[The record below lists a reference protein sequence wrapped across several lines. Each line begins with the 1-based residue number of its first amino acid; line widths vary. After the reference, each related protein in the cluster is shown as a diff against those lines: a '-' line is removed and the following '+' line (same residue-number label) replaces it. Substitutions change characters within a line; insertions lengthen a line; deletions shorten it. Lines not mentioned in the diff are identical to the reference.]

1 MGCHR
6 LLRLFGQ
13 LQVKSL
19 TAQFYAWSKHTRRKQ
34 RMQEK
39 EKQIFT
45 HSPESIT
52 DQNALAKGDGV
63 PDGSSHTP

>member
-1 MGCHR
+1 
-6 LLRLFGQ
+6 
-13 LQVKSL
+13 
-19 TAQFYAWSKHTRRKQ
+19 
-34 RMQEK
+34 MQEK